1 MIKFSELKSP
11 TIGDVRFHNDR
22 NGFCWFEKQTMSFFG
37 SKIESS
43 LLKGGYFITS
53 EKNFDGTK
61 RLYTIRKVNEDFS
74 INTIGSFQQFTTKQL
89 AIKYLKENITK
100 GEDK

>member
-1 MIKFSELKSP
+1 L
-11 TIGDVRFHNDR
+11 GDVRFHNDR
-22 NGFCWFEKQTMSFFG
+22 NGFCWFSQETMKFFG

-61 RLYTIRKVNEDFS
+61 RLYSIRKVNEDFS
-74 INTIGSFQQFTTKQL
+74 IDTIGSFQQFTTKNL
-89 AIKYLKENITK
+89 AKKYIKENTNY